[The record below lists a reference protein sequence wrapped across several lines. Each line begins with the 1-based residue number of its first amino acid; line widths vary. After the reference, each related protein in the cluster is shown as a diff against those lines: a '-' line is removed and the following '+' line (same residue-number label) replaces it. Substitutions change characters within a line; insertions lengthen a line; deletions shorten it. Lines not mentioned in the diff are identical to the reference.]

1 MAIVKSR
8 KSKESISL
16 NTQNRLIAVRVLDII
31 LDINHPL
38 AETYGNYDAI
48 GTIFYSV
55 LDNDSIDIIPKNAST
70 ASPLFSYLKYYPLIN
85 EVVLI
90 LTTND
95 KNIYNG
101 KQKTT
106 YYLPQVNMW
115 SHPHHNALPS
125 FQNTNENSSTSNNYK
140 ETEAGLIRKSEDE
153 NTDITLGQYFEEQL
167 NIKPL
172 LPYEGDMILEGRF
185 GNSIRFGSTNISD
198 EISNPNGWSDLG
210 NTGDPIT
217 IIRNG
222 QSSNLDEKGWI
233 PTTENIN
240 EDASS
245 IYLTSNQRIQNFQQ
259 ASPYMDSWN
268 AEYIK
273 PQTIEQSLLISSPIE
288 LNTIID
294 SPNNILPSNNEDK
307 SIVNSPKNSRPE
319 QLGIDEVVDNPK
331 AVNET
336 EDLSNLPDQTIQ
348 KDTKLI
354 LPDSYDASKIPG
366 EGPGGLDSEFDTSN

>member
-8 KSKESISL
+8 KSKENISL
-16 NTQNRLIAVRVLDII
+16 NTQNRLKAVRVRDII
-31 LDINHPL
+31 LDINHPR
-38 AETYGNYDAI
+38 AEEYGNYDAI
-48 GTIFYSV
+48 GTIFYS
-55 LDNDSIDIIPKNAST
+55 DINKIKNNANSKDELSAT
-70 ASPLFSYLKYYPLIN
+70 PLFSHLKYYPLIN
-85 EVVLI
+85 EIVLI
-90 LTTND
+90 LNTND
-95 KNIYNG
+95 KSIYSI
-101 KQKTT
+101 KKSTT

-115 SHPHHNALPS
+115 GHPHHNALPTLEES
-125 FQNTNENSSTSNNYK
+125 PSDITRDYK
-140 ETEAGLIRKSEDE
+140 NTEAGLVRKEKDG
-153 NTDITLGQYFEEQL
+153 NTDITLGQYFQEQL

-268 AEYIK
+268 AEYIE
-273 PQTIEQSLLISSPIE
+273 PQTIEQALLNSSPTE
-288 LNTIID
+288 LNNVINN
-294 SPNNILPSNNEDK
+294 PNNILPSSNEDE
-307 SIVNSPKNSRPE
+307 SVINSPKNPLLE
-319 QLGIDEVVDNPK
+319 KLGIDEIIDNPK

-348 KDTKLI
+348 KDTELE
-354 LPDSYDASKIPG
+354 LPSSYINPG
-366 EGPGGLDSEFDTSN
+366 SGENNSGGLDSEFDTSN

>member
-8 KSKESISL
+8 KSKENISL
-16 NTQNRLIAVRVLDII
+16 NTQNRLKAVRVRDII
-31 LDINHPL
+31 LDINHPR
-38 AETYGNYDAI
+38 AEEYGNYDAI
-48 GTIFYSV
+48 GTIFYS
-55 LDNDSIDIIPKNAST
+55 DINKIKNNANSKDELSAT
-70 ASPLFSYLKYYPLIN
+70 PLFSHLKYYPLIN
-85 EVVLI
+85 EIVLI
-90 LTTND
+90 LNTND
-95 KNIYNG
+95 KSIYSI
-101 KQKTT
+101 KKSTT

-115 SHPHHNALPS
+115 GHPHHNALPTLEES
-125 FQNTNENSSTSNNYK
+125 PSDITRDYK
-140 ETEAGLIRKSEDE
+140 NTEAGLVRKEKDG
-153 NTDITLGQYFEEQL
+153 NTDITLGQYFQEQL

-245 IYLTSNQRIQNFQQ
+245 IYLTSNQRIQNFKQ
-259 ASPYMDSWN
+259 ASPYIDSWN
-268 AEYIK
+268 AEYIE
-273 PQTIEQSLLISSPIE
+273 PQTIEQALLNSSPTE
-288 LNTIID
+288 LNNVINN
-294 SPNNILPSNNEDK
+294 PNNILPSNNEDE
-307 SIVNSPKNSRPE
+307 SVINSPKNPLLE
-319 QLGIDEVVDNPK
+319 KLGIDEIIDNPK

-348 KDTKLI
+348 KDTELE
-354 LPDSYDASKIPG
+354 LPSSYINPG
-366 EGPGGLDSEFDTSN
+366 SGENNSGGLDSEFDTSN

>member
-8 KSKESISL
+8 KSKENISL
-16 NTQNRLIAVRVLDII
+16 NTQNRLKAVRVRDII
-31 LDINHPL
+31 LDINHPR
-38 AETYGNYDAI
+38 AEEYGNYDAI
-48 GTIFYSV
+48 GTIFYS
-55 LDNDSIDIIPKNAST
+55 DINKIKNNANSKDELSAT
-70 ASPLFSYLKYYPLIN
+70 PLFSHLKYYPLIN
-85 EVVLI
+85 EIVLI
-90 LTTND
+90 LNTND
-95 KNIYNG
+95 KSIYSI
-101 KQKTT
+101 KKSTT

-115 SHPHHNALPS
+115 GHPHHNALPTLEES
-125 FQNTNENSSTSNNYK
+125 PSDITRDYK
-140 ETEAGLIRKSEDE
+140 NTEAGLVRKEKDG
-153 NTDITLGQYFEEQL
+153 NTDITLGQYFQEQL

-245 IYLTSNQRIQNFQQ
+245 IYLTSNQRIQNFKQ
-259 ASPYMDSWN
+259 ASPYIDSWN
-268 AEYIK
+268 AEYIE
-273 PQTIEQSLLISSPIE
+273 PQTIEQALLNSSPTE
-288 LNTIID
+288 LNNVINN
-294 SPNNILPSNNEDK
+294 PNNILPSSNEDE
-307 SIVNSPKNSRPE
+307 SVINSPKNPLLE
-319 QLGIDEVVDNPK
+319 KLGIDEIIDNPK

-336 EDLSNLPDQTIQ
+336 ENLSNLPDQTIQ
-348 KDTKLI
+348 KDTELE
-354 LPDSYDASKIPG
+354 LPSSYINPG
-366 EGPGGLDSEFDTSN
+366 SGENNSGGLDSEFDTSN

>member
-8 KSKESISL
+8 KSKENISL
-16 NTQNRLIAVRVLDII
+16 NTQNRLKAVRVRDII
-31 LDINHPL
+31 LDINHPR
-38 AETYGNYDAI
+38 AEEYGNYDAI
-48 GTIFYSV
+48 GTIFYS
-55 LDNDSIDIIPKNAST
+55 DINKIKNNANSKDELSAT
-70 ASPLFSYLKYYPLIN
+70 PLFSHLKYYPLIN
-85 EVVLI
+85 EIVLI
-90 LTTND
+90 LNTND
-95 KNIYNG
+95 KSIYSI
-101 KQKTT
+101 KKSTT

-115 SHPHHNALPS
+115 GHPHHNALPTLEES
-125 FQNTNENSSTSNNYK
+125 PSDITRDYK
-140 ETEAGLIRKSEDE
+140 NTEAGLVRKEKDG
-153 NTDITLGQYFEEQL
+153 NTDITLGQYFQEQL

-245 IYLTSNQRIQNFQQ
+245 IYLTSNQRIQNFKQ
-259 ASPYMDSWN
+259 ASPYIDSWN
-268 AEYIK
+268 AEYIE
-273 PQTIEQSLLISSPIE
+273 PQTIEQALLNSSPTE
-288 LNTIID
+288 LNNVINN
-294 SPNNILPSNNEDK
+294 PNNILPSSNEDE
-307 SIVNSPKNSRPE
+307 SVINSPKNPLLE
-319 QLGIDEVVDNPK
+319 KLGIDEIIDNPK

-348 KDTKLI
+348 KDTELE
-354 LPDSYDASKIPG
+354 LPSSYINPG
-366 EGPGGLDSEFDTSN
+366 SGENNSGGLDSEFDTSN

>member
-8 KSKESISL
+8 KSKENISL
-16 NTQNRLIAVRVLDII
+16 NTQNRLKAVRVRDII
-31 LDINHPL
+31 LDINHPR
-38 AETYGNYDAI
+38 AEEYGNYDAI
-48 GTIFYSV
+48 GTIFYS
-55 LDNDSIDIIPKNAST
+55 DINKIKNNANSKDELSAT
-70 ASPLFSYLKYYPLIN
+70 PLFSHLKYYPLIN
-85 EVVLI
+85 EIVLI
-90 LTTND
+90 LNTND
-95 KNIYNG
+95 KSIYSI
-101 KQKTT
+101 KKSTT

-115 SHPHHNALPS
+115 GHPHHNALP
-125 FQNTNENSSTSNNYK
+125 TLEESTSDITRDYK
-140 ETEAGLIRKSEDE
+140 NTEAGLVRKEEDG
-153 NTDITLGQYFEEQL
+153 NTDITLGQYFQEQL

-245 IYLTSNQRIQNFQQ
+245 IYLTSNQRIQNFKQ
-259 ASPYMDSWN
+259 ASPYIDSWN
-268 AEYIK
+268 AEYIE
-273 PQTIEQSLLISSPIE
+273 PQTIEQALLNSSPTE
-288 LNTIID
+288 LNNVINN
-294 SPNNILPSNNEDK
+294 PNNILPSSNEDE
-307 SIVNSPKNSRPE
+307 SVINSPKNPLLE
-319 QLGIDEVVDNPK
+319 KLGIDEIIDNPK

-348 KDTKLI
+348 KDTELE
-354 LPDSYDASKIPG
+354 LPSSYINPG
-366 EGPGGLDSEFDTSN
+366 SGENNSGGLDSEFDTSN

>member
-8 KSKESISL
+8 KSKENISL
-16 NTQNRLIAVRVLDII
+16 NTQNRLKAVRVRDII
-31 LDINHPL
+31 LDINHPR
-38 AETYGNYDAI
+38 AEEYGNYDAI
-48 GTIFYSV
+48 GTIFYS
-55 LDNDSIDIIPKNAST
+55 DINKIKNNANSKDELSAT
-70 ASPLFSYLKYYPLIN
+70 PLFSHLKYYPLIN
-85 EVVLI
+85 EIVLI
-90 LTTND
+90 LNTND
-95 KNIYNG
+95 KSIYSI
-101 KQKTT
+101 KKSTT

-115 SHPHHNALPS
+115 GHPHHNALPTLEES
-125 FQNTNENSSTSNNYK
+125 PSDITRDYK
-140 ETEAGLIRKSEDE
+140 NTEAGLVRKEKDE
-153 NTDITLGQYFEEQL
+153 NTDITLGQYFQEQL

-245 IYLTSNQRIQNFQQ
+245 IYLTSNQRIQNFKQ
-259 ASPYMDSWN
+259 ASPYVDSWD
-268 AEYIK
+268 AEYTK
-273 PQTIEQSLLISSPIE
+273 PQTIEQSLLTSSPTE
-288 LNTIID
+288 LNTTID
-294 SPNNILPSNNEDK
+294 SPNNILPSNNEDE

-319 QLGIDEVVDNPK
+319 ELGIDEIVDNPK

-348 KDTKLI
+348 KDTELE
-354 LPDSYDASKIPG
+354 LPNSYDASKIPG